1 MAIPVP
7 ASKSGFRSRRPC
19 GSAWSAI
26 SPRCA
31 TLSPR
36 STAPRSSTPTACS
49 ANPASGP
56 KCPRVGETDAVID
69 ASDRAREAFE
79 RGAWGDVC
87 AQLFAADA
95 EDPLGLEDLERL
107 AVAAYLVGRDEDS
120 VEVWTRA
127 HQVRPVG

>member
-1 MAIPVP
+1 MVP
-7 ASKSGFRSRRPC
+7 SPC
-19 GSAWSAI
+19 SA
-26 SPRCA
+26 
-31 TLSPR
+31 
-36 STAPRSSTPTACS
+36 TAPFSPTPGATERAPPF
-49 ANPASGP
+49 AVDGPASGP

-107 AVAAYLVGRDEDS
+107 AVAATWSGGTRTALRSGRERS
-120 VEVWTRA
+120 TSAPGWATRLGPLA
-127 HQVRPVG
+127 ARSGCRSAC